1 MEEWGACMT
10 QGWSSYITKHP
21 TIQPASLPRRTSG
34 RKESSYSLLMS
45 NKSPS

>member
-10 QGWSSYITKHP
+10 QGLSSYITKHP
-21 TIQPASLPRRTSG
+21 TIQPASLRRRTSG

-45 NKSPS
+45 NRSLS